1 VKLSQEQ
8 ARDLTRGYG
17 ELQRLKYERMKAAH
31 DVNQGEALFNADSEE
46 ITRPPAFEDVIGS
59 SGGRWRAQ
67 DCPGHVT
74 LFRRI
79 LRDYMGGDEFGRGGA
94 LMRFPSQIRDNQNNE
109 KKVLKMS
116 DLIKREFSAPITI
129 AATESPHDS
138 ESASFTWGKPISSRF
153 PLSVRKEAAFLALRE
168 LNKKTYVGRIT

>member
-1 VKLSQEQ
+1 MPFASTSAAVAAAAAASTASSQAKNKSVLLSIYRSLLRTSKHFDNPTHGNGAVLSSLIHRTGYDDDVNRYLSQLESSSGIFSNDKRMLRDLMKDLDELSEEERRSIREVKLSQEQ

-67 DCPGHVT
+67 DCP
-74 LFRRI
+74 
-79 LRDYMGGDEFGRGGA
+79 
-94 LMRFPSQIRDNQNNE
+94 
-109 KKVLKMS
+109 
-116 DLIKREFSAPITI
+116 
-129 AATESPHDS
+129 
-138 ESASFTWGKPISSRF
+138 
-153 PLSVRKEAAFLALRE
+153 
-168 LNKKTYVGRIT
+168 